1 MPASTRSTPPQRVS
15 EAQGRRPRAELSRN
29 RILVAALELIDA
41 SGLSTLNMRDLGR
54 ALGASTMSVYRHFR
68 NKSELLD
75 AVVDHVV
82 EGFSPPQMAGP
93 WQVQAKAISL
103 RVRSAMLAHP
113 ELADLIGRELRRS
126 ATSLRVNAEIIQRL
140 RTGGVPPA
148 LLPDTYWAISSYT
161 TGYALLEAQTF
172 RHRRTSVAAGR
183 MSDREKKVAAMLQ
196 NVEDIPPEASRD
208 AAMVLARPLDDS
220 QFLFGLECLIRGLE
234 VRIDAVGTHERQAD
248 A

>member
-1 MPASTRSTPPQRVS
+1 MS
-15 EAQGRRPRAELSRN
+15 EARGSRPRPELSRD

-54 ALGASTMSVYRHFR
+54 ALGASTMSVYRHFG

-82 EGFSPPQMAGP
+82 EGFAPPEMVGP
-93 WQVQAKAISL
+93 WQVEAKAISL
-103 RVRSAMLAHP
+103 RVRAAMLAHP

-161 TGYALLEAQTF
+161 TGYVLLEAQTF
-172 RHRRTSVAAGR
+172 RHRRKSVVGR
-183 MSDREKKVAAMLQ
+183 MSEREKKLAAMLQ
-196 NVEDIPPEASRD
+196 DVEEIPPDASRH

-220 QFLFGLECLIRGLE
+220 QFQFGLECLNRGLE
-234 VRIDAVGTHERQAD
+234 VRIDAVWRHQRQAE